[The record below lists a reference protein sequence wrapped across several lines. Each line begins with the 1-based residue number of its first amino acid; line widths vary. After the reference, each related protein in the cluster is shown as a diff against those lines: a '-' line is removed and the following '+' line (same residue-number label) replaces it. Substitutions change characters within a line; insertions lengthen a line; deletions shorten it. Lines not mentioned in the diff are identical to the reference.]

1 VYRTFHSTE
10 IQLDSIVHPEDW
22 EDEELILRRG
32 TEGRL
37 NEWQVET
44 ALGTWKAMQQ
54 SESE

>member
-22 EDEELILRRG
+22 EDE
-32 TEGRL
+32 
-37 NEWQVET
+37 WQVET